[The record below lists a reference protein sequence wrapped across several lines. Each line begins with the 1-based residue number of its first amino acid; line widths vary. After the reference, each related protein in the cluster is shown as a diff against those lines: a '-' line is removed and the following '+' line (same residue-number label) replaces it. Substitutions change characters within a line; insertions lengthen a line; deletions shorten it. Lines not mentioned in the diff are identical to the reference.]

1 MNLKRFTVT
10 SFFLSLTFLG
20 INALTCCQS
29 NGDGPEEKPEIP
41 KPKPQGPMQLTSKV
55 KFPMLAWIGLPPNS
69 SREAY
74 SDMKAAGFD
83 YDLLTYYGSVNQ
95 VKEALDKAD
104 EVGIKCFIN
113 CPELGKDPQKAIN
126 ALKDHP
132 AVAGWYIIDEPKLAE
147 LQTVANKM
155 KKFRTYDTKNLLYV
169 NLLSI
174 DSPKDF
180 IGDTPEKYVN
190 DATSLLPLEFLSFDF
205 YPIYI
210 RKGETQRRINGLWYK
225 SMEIFAAKAK
235 ELNIPLWTFVLS
247 SYYWPS
253 EKGQYPEPTYGDMR
267 LQIYCGLAYGA
278 QMLQYYTYT
287 TPKETTF
294 YNAPIK
300 LDGTKS
306 PTYDR
311 LKVLNQEVKK
321 LSGVFVGAQ
330 MIDVWHT
337 GSKLPLGTKALV
349 LPQHFTTIK
358 TSEGG
363 AIVSHLKKGD
373 RNFLMIVNHSPT
385 EKMSLEIKGDSYVKE
400 VDKDAYIKSV
410 DWNKPHTYSIEPGD
424 MKLFTWQ

>member
-1 MNLKRFTVT
+1 MKIKRFATI

-20 INALTCCQS
+20 SNVLTNCQS
-29 NGDGPEEKPEIP
+29 NNEGLENKSEIP
-41 KPKPQGPMQLTSKV
+41 KPKLQTSTRLTSKV

-69 SREAY
+69 SKEAY
-74 SDMKAAGFD
+74 NDMKAAGID
-83 YDLLTYYGSVNQ
+83 YDLLTYYGSVDQ

-104 EVGIKCFIN
+104 EVGVKCFIN

-126 ALKDHP
+126 MLKDHP
-132 AVAGWYIIDEPKLAE
+132 AVAGWFIKDEPKLVE
-147 LQTVANKM
+147 LQTIAEKM
-155 KKFRTYDTKNLLYV
+155 KKFRTYDSKNMLYV

-180 IGDTPEKYVN
+180 IGDSPEKYVN

-235 ELNIPLWTFVLS
+235 KQDIPLWTFVLS
-247 SYYWPS
+247 SYYPS
-253 EKGQYPEPTYGDMR
+253 NSKIFFPEPTLGDMR
-267 LQIYCGLAYGA
+267 LQIYCGLAYGS

-306 PTYDR
+306 PTYHK
-311 LKVLNQEVKK
+311 LKLLNQEVKK
-321 LSGVFVGAQ
+321 LSGVFVGAK
-330 MIDVWHT
+330 MINVWHT
-337 GSKLPLGTKALV
+337 GNKLPVGTKALV
-349 LPQHFTTIK
+349 LPTHFSTIK
-358 TSEGG
+358 TDAGG
-363 AIVSHLKKGD
+363 AIVSHLKNGN

-385 EKMSLEIKGDSYVKE
+385 ENMNLEVKGDSYVKE
-400 VDKDAYIKSV
+400 VDKDAYIKDV
-410 DWNKPHTYSIEPGD
+410 DWSAPHTYSIEPGD